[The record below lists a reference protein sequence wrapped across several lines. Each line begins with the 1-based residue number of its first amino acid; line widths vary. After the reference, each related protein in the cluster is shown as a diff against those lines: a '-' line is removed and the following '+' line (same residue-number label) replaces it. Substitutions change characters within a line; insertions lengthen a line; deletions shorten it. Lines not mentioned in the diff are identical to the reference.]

1 MAVNK
6 KKVEAAT
13 TKQVKNYGKEYI
25 QNIKLDVENSKPMT
39 LTFEQLAEKLQN
51 NKRYV
56 TEVTEDGIHTA
67 VPTGFWKHNLPS
79 EASFSVTGNGFVIN
93 NF

>member
-6 KKVEAAT
+6 KKVETT
-13 TKQVKNYGKEYI
+13 TKKVKNYGKEYI

-39 LTFEQLAEKLQN
+39 LTFEQLAEKLTN
-51 NKRYV
+51 NKKHQ
-56 TEVTEDGIHTA
+56 TEVKDNFIYTTA
-67 VPTGFWKHNLPS
+67 PTGFWKHNLPS

>member
-1 MAVNK
+1 MAVK

-13 TKQVKNYGKEYI
+13 TKKVKNYGKEYI
-25 QNIKLDVENSKPMT
+25 QNIKLDVKNSKPMT
-39 LTFEQLAEKLQN
+39 LTFEQLAEKLTN
-51 NKRYV
+51 NKKHQ
-56 TEVTEDGIHTA
+56 TEVKDNFIYTTA
-67 VPTGFWKHNLPS
+67 PTDFWKHNLPS

>member
-6 KKVEAAT
+6 KKVEST
-13 TKQVKNYGKEYI
+13 TVKKVKNYGKEYI
-25 QNIKLDVENSKPMT
+25 QNIKLDVENSRPMT
-39 LTFEQLAEKLQN
+39 LTFEQLAEKLQS

-56 TEVTEDGIHTA
+56 TEATEDAIHTTA
-67 VPTGFWKHNLPS
+67 PTGFWKHNLPE

>member
-1 MAVNK
+1 MAVK
-6 KKVEAAT
+6 KKVEATT
-13 TKQVKNYGKEYI
+13 TKKVKNYGKEYI

-39 LTFEQLAEKLQN
+39 LTLEQLAEKLQN
-51 NKRYV
+51 NKKYQ
-56 TEVTEDGIHTA
+56 TEIKDNFIYTTA
-67 VPTGFWKHNLPS
+67 PAGFWKHNLPS

>member
-1 MAVNK
+1 MAVK

-13 TKQVKNYGKEYI
+13 TKKVKNYGKEYI

-51 NKRYV
+51 NKKHV
-56 TEVTEDGIHTA
+56 TEVTEHAIHTTA
-67 VPTGFWKHNLPS
+67 PTGFWKHNLPS

>member
-6 KKVEAAT
+6 KKVESTT
-13 TKQVKNYGKEYI
+13 TKKVKNYGKEYI

-51 NKRYV
+51 NKRHV
-56 TEVTEDGIHTA
+56 TEVTENVIHTTA
-67 VPTGFWKHNLPS
+67 PTGFWKHNLPE
-79 EASFSVTGNGFVIN
+79 EAGFTVTETGFAIN
-93 NF
+93 IY

>member
-1 MAVNK
+1 MAVK

-13 TKQVKNYGKEYI
+13 TKKVKNYGKEYI

-39 LTFEQLAEKLQN
+39 LTFEQLAEKLTN
-51 NKRYV
+51 NKRHQ
-56 TEVTEDGIHTA
+56 TEVKYNFIYTTA
-67 VPTGFWKHNLPS
+67 ATGFWKHNLPS

>member
-1 MAVNK
+1 MAVK

-13 TKQVKNYGKEYI
+13 TKKVNNYGKEYI

-39 LTFEQLAEKLQN
+39 LTFEQLAEKLTN
-51 NKRYV
+51 NKKHQ
-56 TEVTEDGIHTA
+56 TEVKDNFIYTTA
-67 VPTGFWKHNLPS
+67 PTGFWKHNLPK
-79 EASFSVTGNGFVIN
+79 EAGFTVTGNGFVIN

>member
-6 KKVEAAT
+6 KKVEST
-13 TKQVKNYGKEYI
+13 TAKKVKNYGKEYI

-39 LTFEQLAEKLQN
+39 LTFEQLAEKLTN
-51 NKRYV
+51 NKKHQ
-56 TEVTEDGIHTA
+56 TEVKDNFIYTTA
-67 VPTGFWKHNLPS
+67 PTGFWKHNLPS
-79 EASFSVTGNGFVIN
+79 EATFSVTGNGFVIN

>member
-1 MAVNK
+1 MAVK
-6 KKVEAAT
+6 KKVETT
-13 TKQVKNYGKEYI
+13 TKKVKNYGKEYI

-39 LTFEQLAEKLQN
+39 LTFEQLAEKLTN
-51 NKRYV
+51 NKKHQ
-56 TEVTEDGIHTA
+56 TEVKDNFIYTTA
-67 VPTGFWKHNLPS
+67 PSGFWKHNLPS

>member
-1 MAVNK
+1 MAVK
-6 KKVEAAT
+6 KKVESTT
-13 TKQVKNYGKEYI
+13 TKKVKNYGKEYI

-39 LTFEQLAEKLQN
+39 LTFERLAEKLTN

-56 TEVTEDGIHTA
+56 TKVTEDAIHTTA
-67 VPTGFWKHNLPS
+67 PTGFWKHNLPS

>member
-1 MAVNK
+1 MAVK

-13 TKQVKNYGKEYI
+13 TKKVKNYGKEYI

-51 NKRYV
+51 NKRHQ
-56 TEVTEDGIHTA
+56 TEVKDNFICTTA
-67 VPTGFWKHNLPS
+67 PTGFWKHNLPS
-79 EASFSVTGNGFVIN
+79 EASFSVAGNGFVIN

>member
-6 KKVEAAT
+6 KKVEST
-13 TKQVKNYGKEYI
+13 TVKKVKNYGKEYI

-56 TEVTEDGIHTA
+56 TEVTEDGIHTT

>member
-1 MAVNK
+1 MAVK
-6 KKVEAAT
+6 KKVESTT
-13 TKQVKNYGKEYI
+13 TKKVKNYGKEYI

-56 TEVTEDGIHTA
+56 TEVTEDGIHTI

-79 EASFSVTGNGFVIN
+79 GASFSVTGNGFVIN
-93 NF
+93 IF

>member
-1 MAVNK
+1 MAVK

-13 TKQVKNYGKEYI
+13 TKKVKNYSKEYI

-51 NKRYV
+51 NKRHV
-56 TEVTEDGIHTA
+56 TEVTEDAIHTTT
-67 VPTGFWKHNLPS
+67 PTGFWKHNLPK
-79 EASFSVTGNGFVIN
+79 EVGFTVTETGFVIN
-93 NF
+93 IY

>member
-51 NKRYV
+51 NKRHQ
-56 TEVTEDGIHTA
+56 TEVKDNFIYTTA
-67 VPTGFWKHNLPS
+67 PTGFWKHNLPS